1 MQLITAAAK
10 VANGIRLQSTSWA
23 LIVSLFYAYLPTVT
37 SKKSAAH
44 WDTQLAR
51 GERIASLQIKISKQA
66 ADK

>member
-1 MQLITAAAK
+1 MQLIAMPAK

-51 GERIASLQIKISKQA
+51 GERIASMQIKISKQA